1 MLESELFNLFEG
13 TTDAA
18 FTIEEE
24 EGGIRSWNKAA
35 ERLFGYSAK
44 EALNKTCY
52 ELFEGFGPLGT
63 RVCHEHCSVVECAG
77 KGTEIP
83 NFDMSVKTRSGQ
95 RIWINM
101 STIVFDN
108 PRTGRRLLIHLAHDI
123 GEQKK
128 SEELVHKMLD
138 LSRELTG
145 VGESAVRAAP
155 APALSDQEK
164 HVLRLFA
171 EGNDSPEVAQKLG
184 ITAQTLRNHLHH
196 INRKLRTHNRL
207 EAVMNAIQR
216 KLI

>member
-1 MLESELFNLFEG
+1 V
-13 TTDAA
+13 
-18 FTIEEE
+18 
-24 EGGIRSWNKAA
+24 
-35 ERLFGYSAK
+35 K
-44 EALNKTCY
+44 EALGKTCY

-63 RVCHEHCSVVECAG
+63 RVCHEHCSVAECAG

-83 NFDMSVKTRSGQ
+83 NFDMSAKTRSGK

-101 STIVFDN
+101 STVVFDN
-108 PRTGRRLLIHLAHDI
+108 PRTGRRLLVHLAHDI
-123 GEQKK
+123 TEQKRT
-128 SEELVHKMLD
+128 EQLVDKMLD

-155 APALSDQEK
+155 APSLSDQERQ
-164 HVLRLFA
+164 VLRLFA
-171 EGNDSPEVAQKLG
+171 EGKDSGDVAHQLG

-196 INRKLRTHNRL
+196 INQKLRTHNRL